1 MRRGIENRR
10 HIALA
15 TILFHGLLRR
25 MGPDQRLCHAFPRT
39 ISLEPVRNGVSG
51 CRASAARRAGPNPD
65 GHADRPFWRAH
76 RIHSPDDR
84 RRGAGVLTPSQATYS
99 GLVAIAFMLGLAGSS
114 FAIGVGYVSRWSAPE
129 RQGAALGIYGLG
141 NAGRHGAVCDAV
153 SLAGNPPV

>member
-1 MRRGIENRR
+1 VPVLLG
-10 HIALA
+10 ALA
-15 TILFHGLLRR
+15 RIP
-25 MGPDQRLCHAFPRT
+25 MGMLTDRFGGRAVFTALMIAVAV
-39 ISLEPVRNGVSG
+39 PV
-51 CRASAARRAGPNPD
+51 
-65 GHADRPFWRAH
+65 W
-76 RIHSPDDR
+76 
-84 RRGAGVLTPSQATYS
+84 LTPSQATYS